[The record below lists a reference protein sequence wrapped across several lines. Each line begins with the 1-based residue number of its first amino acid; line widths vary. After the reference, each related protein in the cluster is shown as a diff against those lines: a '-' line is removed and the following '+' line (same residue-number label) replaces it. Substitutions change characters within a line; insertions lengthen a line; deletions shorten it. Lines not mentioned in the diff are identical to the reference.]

1 MNRTHPAVCA
11 LGRELGRAVLGR
23 AQAFIHALA
32 LLALSL
38 SGLVC
43 TGPANAV
50 EAAAP
55 HDQRDQR
62 APTSLT
68 AFADRLRAQHP
79 GTRID
84 TVAAS
89 PVAGLYEVV
98 MGRNVAYVDESGR
111 YFLFGHVWDMARRRD
126 LTADLKATLDR
137 VDPTGLPLEL
147 ALRRASGKGTRTLY
161 VFADPTCGFCKQ
173 LEAALAA
180 VPDITVHTFVVP
192 VLGPQAKRIATA
204 IACAPDPAAA
214 WNAWM
219 LRSQEPALDSA
230 AASCEPGA
238 ARVAA
243 AERLASTLDI
253 TGTPTLIAADGRKN
267 AGYMSAAQL
276 NTWLGTTGVSSAPV
290 AGVAPAMPSA
300 ASVAPAAS
308 GARGTAAASG
318 APPAT
323 PKTAAGTAATRLRR

>member
-1 MNRTHPAVCA
+1 MNAPHTERQPDDQSTPLVPRLCELSRP
-11 LGRELGRAVLGR
+11 LGTVRLGV
-23 AQAFIHALA
+23 A
-32 LLALSL
+32 LL
-38 SGLVC
+38 LVTMIVLLYARLAHSAEPA
-43 TGPANAV
+43 TG
-50 EAAAP
+50 
-55 HDQRDQR
+55 RDSR
-62 APTSLT
+62 SPISLT

-84 TVAAS
+84 SVAAS
-89 PVAGLYEVV
+89 PVAGLYAVV

-111 YFLFGHVWDMARRRD
+111 YFLFGHVWDMAQRRD

-137 VDPTGLPLEL
+137 VDPAGLPLEL
-147 ALRRASGKGTRTLY
+147 ALRHVSGKGTRTLY

-192 VLGPQAKRIATA
+192 VLGPQAKHIATA

-214 WNAWM
+214 WSAWM

-230 AASCEPGA
+230 AASCEAGA

-243 AERLASTLDI
+243 AERLASSLGI

-267 AGYMSAAQL
+267 AGFMSAAQL
-276 NTWLGTTGVSSAPV
+276 STWLGATGASPAPV
-290 AGVAPAMPSA
+290 AGATPSTAPMAPTA
-300 ASVAPAAS
+300 A
-308 GARGTAAASG
+308 GARGTAAAAG
-318 APPAT
+318 APPPT
-323 PKTAAGTAATRLRR
+323 LKTTAGITTAKPQR

>member
-1 MNRTHPAVCA
+1 MNRTHAAVCA
-11 LGRELGRAVLGR
+11 LGRELGRAAHGR

-55 HDQRDQR
+55 HDRRDQR
-62 APTSLT
+62 AATSLT

-111 YFLFGHVWDMARRRD
+111 YFLFGHVWDMSQRRD

-147 ALRRASGKGTRTLY
+147 ALRHVSGKGTRTLY

-214 WNAWM
+214 WSAWM
-219 LRSQEPALDSA
+219 LRSQEAVLDSA

-243 AERLASTLDI
+243 AERLASTLGI

-267 AGYMSAAQL
+267 AGFLSAPQL
-276 NTWLGTTGVSSAPV
+276 NTWLGATSVPPAAVAGAVPAAAPIAPAAPV
-290 AGVAPAMPSA
+290 AKGKAGA
-300 ASVAPAAS
+300 A
-308 GARGTAAASG
+308 G
-318 APPAT
+318 APPPT
-323 PKTAAGTAATRLRR
+323 HKTAAGTASTKPQR

>member
-11 LGRELGRAVLGR
+11 LGRELGRAALGR

-38 SGLVC
+38 PGLVC

-55 HDQRDQR
+55 HDQGDQR

-111 YFLFGHVWDMARRRD
+111 YFIFGHVWDMTQRRD

-147 ALRRASGKGTRTLY
+147 ALRHVSGKGTRTLY
-161 VFADPTCGFCKQ
+161 VFADPTCAFCKQ

-204 IACAPDPAAA
+204 IACTPDPAAA
-214 WNAWM
+214 WRAWM

-230 AASCEPGA
+230 AASCESGA

-243 AERLASTLDI
+243 ADRLASSLGV

-267 AGYMSAAQL
+267 AGYLSAAQL
-276 NTWLGTTGVSSAPV
+276 ITWLGTTAVSSAPV
-290 AGVAPAMPSA
+290 AGAAHATPAAAPL
-300 ASVAPAAS
+300 APAAS
-308 GARGTAAASG
+308 VSKGTAAVAG
-318 APPAT
+318 AQPPT
-323 PKTAAGTAATRLRR
+323 LKTAAGTAAAKPQR